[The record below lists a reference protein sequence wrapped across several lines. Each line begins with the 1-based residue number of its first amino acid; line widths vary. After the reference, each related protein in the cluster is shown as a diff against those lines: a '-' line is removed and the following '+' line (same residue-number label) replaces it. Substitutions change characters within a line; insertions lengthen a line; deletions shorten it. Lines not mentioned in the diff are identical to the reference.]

1 MLIRSTKIQQCYRVL
16 LILIGIVGI
25 TINTELRP
33 VMFFYYTT
41 LSNLLCIGYFIIRL
55 KNKETVRHPDIKGAV
70 TLAITVTMLIY
81 WGILAP
87 HSFDIHN
94 NIELAGT
101 LMVHLIVP
109 SMVILDW
116 ILFDQK
122 GQFSKK
128 APLYWLAIP
137 LVYYV
142 FAVIAAHFK
151 VVYSNGTH
159 YPYFFINAEL
169 IGWQMVFYFV
179 IALILF
185 FLAFGYLLYFL
196 DKKLAN

>member
-1 MLIRSTKIQQCYRVL
+1 MVL
-16 LILIGIVGI
+16 LPTKLGKRNTVGQ
-25 TINTELRP
+25 
-33 VMFFYYTT
+33 
-41 LSNLLCIGYFIIRL
+41 
-55 KNKETVRHPDIKGAV
+55 PDVKGAV

-81 WGILAP
+81 CGILAP

-128 APLYWLAIP
+128 TPLYWLAIP
-137 LVYYV
+137 LIYYV
-142 FAVIAAHFK
+142 FAVIAAKFK

-159 YPYFFINAEL
+159 SPYFFINAEL
-169 IGWQMVFYFV
+169 IGCQMVFYFV
-179 IALILF
+179 IARILF

-196 DKKLAN
+196 DKKLAK